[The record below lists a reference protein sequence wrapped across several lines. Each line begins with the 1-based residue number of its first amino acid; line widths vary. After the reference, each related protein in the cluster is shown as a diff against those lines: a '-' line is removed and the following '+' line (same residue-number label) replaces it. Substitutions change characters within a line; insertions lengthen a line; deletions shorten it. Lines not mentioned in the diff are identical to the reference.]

1 MIKREI
7 IDARELNIALNR
19 LCCKLIENHGDFTN
33 TILVGLQP
41 RGVQVLDRLVRLLEE
56 GYGVE
61 GIRTGAL
68 DITFYR
74 DDFRRRSGE
83 HLQANTTHINHLVED
98 QKLVF
103 IDDVLYTGRSIR
115 AAMDAILSYGRP
127 AKIELLTLIDR
138 RFSRDLPI
146 QPDYK
151 GRQVDSIASQ
161 RVEVLWKEVDG
172 RDAVLI
178 TEPNS

>member
-1 MIKREI
+1 MPSKKILNAKEI
-7 IDARELNIALNR
+7 TTILNR
-19 LCCKLIENHGDFTN
+19 LSFQLIEDHNDFSN
-33 TILVGLQP
+33 TVLIAIQP
-41 RGVQVLDRLVRLLEE
+41 RGVLLANRLVEMLIKESDNIKL
-56 GYGVE
+56 GL
-61 GIRTGAL
+61 L

-83 HLQANTTHINHLVED
+83 HLQANTTHIDHLVED

-127 AKIELLTLIDR
+127 AKMELLTLIDR

>member
-1 MIKREI
+1 MSKREI
-7 IDARELNIALNR
+7 IDAREVNIALNR
-19 LCCKLIENHGDFTN
+19 LCCKLIENHGDFSTS
-33 TILVGLQP
+33 ILIGLQP
-41 RGVQVLDRLVRLLEE
+41 RGVQLMERIVKLLET

-61 GIRTGAL
+61 GIRTGEL
-68 DITFYR
+68 DITFFR
-74 DDFRRRSGE
+74 DDFRRRPG
-83 HLQANTTHINHLVED
+83 HLQPNRTRIDHLVED
-98 QKLVF
+98 QHVVF

-127 AKIELLTLIDR
+127 ARMELLTLIDR

-161 RVEVLWKEVDG
+161 RVEVLWAERDG

-178 TEPNS
+178 TEPTT

>member
-1 MIKREI
+1 MSKREI

-19 LCCKLIENHGDFTN
+19 LCCKLIENHGDFSN
-33 TILVGLQP
+33 TILIGLQP
-41 RGVQVLDRLVRLLEE
+41 RGLQVLNRLVKLLE
-56 GYGVE
+56 GTYGVK

-68 DITFYR
+68 DITFFR
-74 DDFRRRSGE
+74 DDFRRRSGG
-83 HLQANTTHINHLVED
+83 HLQANRTHIEHLVED
-98 QKLVF
+98 QRVVF
-103 IDDVLYTGRSIR
+103 VDDVLYTGRSIR

-127 AKIELLTLIDR
+127 AKMELLTLIDR

-151 GRQVDSIASQ
+151 GRQVDSVASQ
-161 RVEVLWKEVDG
+161 RVELLWEEIDG